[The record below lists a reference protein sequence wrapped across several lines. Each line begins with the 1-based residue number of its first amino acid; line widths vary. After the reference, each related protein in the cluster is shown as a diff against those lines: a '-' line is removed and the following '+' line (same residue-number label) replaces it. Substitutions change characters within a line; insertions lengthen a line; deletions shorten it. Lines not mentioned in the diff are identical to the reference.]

1 MVLTINHTWSWPQ
14 EKPHIN
20 VKNKLIDGP
29 AKSLKRF
36 DVRRR
41 DPSSNTSVWALQI
54 FVVYEPSLISP
65 SLHKVRATEVR
76 IIVSKKKVQTKQT
89 QTSVRQERVI
99 KFIVDRI
106 CAIIWYRFLFVNYF
120 LKDQKQ
126 IHNSLHLSW
135 VDCYIYW
142 SETS

>member
-29 AKSLKRF
+29 AKSLNRF

-41 DPSSNTSVWALQI
+41 DPSSNSSVWALQI

-76 IIVSKKKVQTKQT
+76 IIVSKKKSSNLTDSNLSPTRESHK
-89 QTSVRQERVI
+89 I
-99 KFIVDRI
+99 HFDRI